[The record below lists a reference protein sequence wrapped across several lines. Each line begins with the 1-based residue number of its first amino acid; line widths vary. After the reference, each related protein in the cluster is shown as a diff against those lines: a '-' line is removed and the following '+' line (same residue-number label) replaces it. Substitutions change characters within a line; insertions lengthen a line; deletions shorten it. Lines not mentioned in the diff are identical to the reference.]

1 MDITAEV
8 EWSPLT
14 ARVWTT
20 RLEPCAVTC
29 GLVIGD
35 EHILLV
41 DTGSTPE
48 QGRALAWG
56 AARAIGRP
64 VDRVVVTHSH
74 EDHCGGLAGVA
85 DAEAWMHRAALAHL
99 ADPPAVAHPISLLAY
114 VDLGGLGAE
123 VLHPGAGHTDGDL
136 VVRVAGEDVT
146 FTGDLVETSGDP
158 QADDSTDFWNW
169 PSAVGSMITATDGK
183 GRYVPGHGDPVDAD
197 AVMAQN
203 ADIARCVDQ
212 VKASMEAGT
221 PVDKIQS
228 AHEWPFSKDTISEW
242 IPRIADQLA
251 ARGITRKNL
260 LPMSRR

>member
-14 ARVWTT
+14 GRVWTT

-35 EHILLV
+35 EHLLLV
-41 DTGSTPE
+41 DTGSTPD

-56 AARAIGRP
+56 AARALGRP
-64 VDRVVVTHSH
+64 VDRIVVTHH
-74 EDHCGGLAGVA
+74 HDDHAGGLAGVPGA
-85 DAEAWMHRAALAHL
+85 QAWMHRGALAHL
-99 ADPPAVAHPISLLAY
+99 TEPPAVAHPISLMAY
-114 VDLGGLGAE
+114 LDLGGLGAE

-136 VVRVAGEDVT
+136 IVRVPGEQIT

-158 QADDSTDFWNW
+158 QADESTDFWNW
-169 PSAVGSMITATDGK
+169 PAAIGSMITATDGK
-183 GRYVPGHGDPVDAD
+183 GRYIPGHGDPVDAD

-203 ADIARCVDQ
+203 GRISRCVDQ
-212 VKASMEAGT
+212 VKQSMEAGT
-221 PVDKIQS
+221 PVDKIQG
-228 AHEWPFSKDTISEW
+228 AHEWPFAQATITDW

-251 ARGITRKNL
+251 ARGITRKGL
-260 LPMSRR
+260 LPLSRR

>member
-29 GLVIGD
+29 GLVIGE
-35 EHILLV
+35 EHLLMV
-41 DTGSTPE
+41 DTGSTPD

-56 AARAIGRP
+56 AARALGRP
-64 VDRVVVTHSH
+64 VDRLVVTHH
-74 EDHCGGLAGVA
+74 HGDHCGGLTGVPG
-85 DAEAWMHRAALAHL
+85 AEAWMHSAALARL
-99 ADPPAVAHPISLLAY
+99 QDPPEVAHPISLMAY

-136 VVRVAGEDVT
+136 IVRVPEEQVT

-158 QADDSTDFWNW
+158 QADESTDFRNW
-169 PSAVGSMITATDGK
+169 PSAIGAMITATDGK
-183 GRYVPGHGDPVDAD
+183 GRYVPGHGDPVDAEE
-197 AVMAQN
+197 VMAQN
-203 ADIARCVDQ
+203 GRISRCVDQ
-212 VKASMEAGT
+212 VRTAMEAGT
-221 PVDKIQS
+221 PLEKIQTGYD
-228 AHEWPFSKDTISEW
+228 WPFSEVTLAAW

-251 ARGITRKNL
+251 AAGVTRRGL
-260 LPMSRR
+260 LPLSRR